1 MNVAGF
7 EIPSDSPLFLG
18 IVAVHVPLGLAAVV
32 AGIGAMLSEKRRGRH
47 TKLGTIYFW
56 CLGALF
62 ATSAA
67 LAAMRWSE
75 DYQLFI
81 LGAVAFSAALL
92 GRGARRRRWRTPID
106 LHIVGMGVSYV
117 AMLTAFYVN
126 NGKNLPIWRDLPDM
140 TYWLL
145 PSVIGIPLI
154 VRALRR
160 HPKISDRPEGLSAT
174 V

>member
-1 MNVAGF
+1 MGSSSTPRNR
-7 EIPSDSPLFLG
+7 L
-18 IVAVHVPLGLAAVV
+18 
-32 AGIGAMLSEKRRGRH
+32 RN
-47 TKLGTIYFW
+47 
-56 CLGALF
+56 
-62 ATSAA
+62 
-67 LAAMRWSE
+67 
-75 DYQLFI
+75 
-81 LGAVAFSAALL
+81 AFSAALL

-117 AMLTAFYVN
+117 AMLTAFYVD

-174 V
+174 L